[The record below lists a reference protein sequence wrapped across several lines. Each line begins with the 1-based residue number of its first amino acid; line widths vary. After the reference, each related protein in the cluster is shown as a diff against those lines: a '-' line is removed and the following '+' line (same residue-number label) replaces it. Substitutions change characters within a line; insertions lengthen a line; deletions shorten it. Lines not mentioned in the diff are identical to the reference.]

1 MTLNFELICPVKKW
15 LKLALAHFFIHSF
28 DILFLIFVKVSF
40 DTFLEADFQKIHGSE
55 LDRLGFQVSKVFLSL
70 NRRDV
75 LDIKRHWNRPIL
87 VLLNLLL
94 ELRDSFQVYK
104 FFALSLE
111 KYQLFIQILQILNF
125 LPFHLE
131 TVIILLLES

>member
-1 MTLNFELICPVKKW
+1 M
-15 LKLALAHFFIHSF
+15 
-28 DILFLIFVKVSF
+28 
-40 DTFLEADFQKIHGSE
+40 
-55 LDRLGFQVSKVFLSL
+55 SKVFLSL

-104 FFALSLE
+104 LFALSLE

-125 LPFHLE
+125 LPFHLK
-131 TVIILLLES
+131 TIIIFLLQS